1 LEGWTPAGKGDRQAW
16 LSDPLLAMEEPIL
29 ATGSQ
34 PSPDDGVRLVRNE
47 DCDSNSNVRRL
58 ARHVSMSRRHPLFLR
73 WVVLQAVVA
82 TLLAAAGLAYG
93 GQLHGASLA
102 MVPLILAVLAG
113 SSGYAGLLAW
123 RSDDGASTTGGL
135 RQLWFA
141 AGVCQLL
148 GLLGTVAGFYA
159 MFNNGGTASATASAS
174 SDLATR
180 VTHGAGVALSATFI
194 GILASIVI
202 LLEHHVLDA
211 EP

>member
-1 LEGWTPAGKGDRQAW
+1 
-16 LSDPLLAMEEPIL
+16 MEEPIL
-29 ATGSQ
+29 ASSSH
-34 PSPDDGVRLVRNE
+34 PSPDDGVHLVRNVDE
-47 DCDSNSNVRRL
+47 NRDDDVRRF
-58 ARHVSMSRRHPLFLR
+58 ARHVIMSRRHPLFLR

-82 TLLAAAGLAYG
+82 TLLAGAAIAYG
-93 GQLHGASLA
+93 SQLHGASLA

-123 RSDDGASTTGGL
+123 RSDDGASTIGGL
-135 RQLWFA
+135 RHLWFA

-159 MFNNGGTASATASAS
+159 MFNNGGGTVSASAS
-174 SDLATR
+174 ASADLATR

-211 EP
+211 DP

>member
-1 LEGWTPAGKGDRQAW
+1 VAQTAAGHVDRSGHINQSLVAVEK
-16 LSDPLLAMEEPIL
+16 PLVNRP
-29 ATGSQ
+29 SQ
-34 PSPDDGVRLVRNE
+34 PSRDGVVHLIRDNDKPHRDGKVRH
-47 DCDSNSNVRRL
+47 L
-58 ARHVSMSRRHPLFLR
+58 SRRPLFLR

-82 TLLAAAGLAYG
+82 TLLAAAGLAYS

-102 MVPLILAVLAG
+102 MVPLILAVLVGA
-113 SSGYAGLLAW
+113 SGYAGLLAW
-123 RSDDGASTTGGL
+123 RADEGASASGGL
-135 RQLWFA
+135 RHLWFA

-159 MFNNGGTASATASAS
+159 MFNHGGEATTTAGTS

-194 GILASIVI
+194 GILASIVL
-202 LLEHHVLDA
+202 LLEHHVLDE

>member
-1 LEGWTPAGKGDRQAW
+1 MERPIPIPGRTGTVRHLAVVPVPGRAG
-16 LSDPLLAMEEPIL
+16 
-29 ATGSQ
+29 
-34 PSPDDGVRLVRNE
+34 
-47 DCDSNSNVRRL
+47 
-58 ARHVSMSRRHPLFLR
+58 RHPLFLR

-93 GQLHGASLA
+93 DRLRGASLA
-102 MVPLILAVLAG
+102 MVPVILAVLAG
-113 SSGYAGLLAW
+113 ASGFAGLLAW
-123 RSDDGASTTGGL
+123 RADEGDSASGGL
-135 RQLWFA
+135 RHLWFA

-159 MFNNGGTASATASAS
+159 MFNQGGTGATTGAS
-174 SDLATR
+174 SDLAAR

-202 LLEHHVLDA
+202 LLEHHVLDS

>member
-1 LEGWTPAGKGDRQAW
+1 
-16 LSDPLLAMEEPIL
+16 MEEPIL
-29 ATGSQ
+29 ATPEPS
-34 PSPDDGVRLVRNE
+34 SPDDVVRLVRAE
-47 DCDSNSNVRRL
+47 DENHNDNVRRL
-58 ARHVSMSRRHPLFLR
+58 ARRVNMGRRHPLFLR

-82 TLLAAAGLAYG
+82 TLLAAAALAYG

-113 SSGYAGLLAW
+113 TSGYAGLLAW
-123 RSDDGASTTGGL
+123 RSDDGASPSGGL
-135 RQLWFA
+135 RHLWFA

-159 MFNNGGTASATASAS
+159 MFNHDGASAS
-174 SDLATR
+174 TTAGAASDLATR

>member
-1 LEGWTPAGKGDRQAW
+1 LGAAAVI
-16 LSDPLLAMEEPIL
+16 LCAMEARLDE
-29 ATGSQ
+29 SNRN
-34 PSPDDGVRLVRNE
+34 DGTRY
-47 DCDSNSNVRRL
+47 L
-58 ARHVSMSRRHPLFLR
+58 ARSWSLGRRHPLFLR

-82 TLLAAAGLAYG
+82 TLLAAAALAYFD
-93 GQLHGASLA
+93 QLQGASLA
-102 MVPLILAVLAG
+102 MVPVILAVLAG
-113 SSGYAGLLAW
+113 ASGYAGLLAW
-123 RSDDGASTTGGL
+123 RTDDGSSPLGGL
-135 RQLWFA
+135 RHLWLA
-141 AGVCQLL
+141 ADVCQLL

-159 MFNNGGTASATASAS
+159 MFNNNGGTPSATASAS

>member
-1 LEGWTPAGKGDRQAW
+1 
-16 LSDPLLAMEEPIL
+16 MEEPVL
-29 ATGSQ
+29 ATTGQ
-34 PSPDDGVRLVRNE
+34 PSPDDGVRLVRNDE
-47 DCDSNSNVRRL
+47 DRDGTDNVRRL
-58 ARHVSMSRRHPLFLR
+58 ARHVSTSRRHPLFLR

-82 TLLAAAGLAYG
+82 TLLAAAALAYG
-93 GQLHGASLA
+93 RQLHGASLA
-102 MVPLILAVLAG
+102 MVPLILVVLAG

-123 RSDDGASTTGGL
+123 RSDDGASATGGL
-135 RQLWFA
+135 RHLWFA

-174 SDLATR
+174 ADLATR

>member
-1 LEGWTPAGKGDRQAW
+1 MVAPDDTRLRRSDRFGSVGKTVLSSSPGDAVAQAR
-16 LSDPLLAMEEPIL
+16 SDPNG
-29 ATGSQ
+29 TGNVHQ
-34 PSPDDGVRLVRNE
+34 LVE
-47 DCDSNSNVRRL
+47 LVAGRRG
-58 ARHVSMSRRHPLFLR
+58 RPLFLR

-82 TLLAAAGLAYG
+82 TLLAAAAIAYG
-93 GQLHGASLA
+93 DRLHGASLA

-123 RSDDGASTTGGL
+123 RTDEGISPSAGL
-135 RQLWFA
+135 RHLWFA

-148 GLLGTVAGFYA
+148 GLLGTVAGFYT
-159 MFNNGGTASATASAS
+159 MFNTSGAATAGVS
-174 SDLATR
+174 SDLASR

>member
-1 LEGWTPAGKGDRQAW
+1 LR
-16 LSDPLLAMEEPIL
+16 AMEKPIL
-29 ATGSQ
+29 PTAGI
-34 PSPDDGVRLVRNE
+34 PSRDDVVDLVRV
-47 DCDSNSNVRRL
+47 DDSNRNDNMRHS
-58 ARHVSMSRRHPLFLR
+58 ARSGSLSRRHPLFLR

-82 TLLAAAGLAYG
+82 TLLGAAALAYG
-93 GQLHGASLA
+93 DQLQGASLA

-113 SSGYAGLLAW
+113 ASGYAGLLAW
-123 RSDDGASTTGGL
+123 RTDDGASPSGGL
-135 RQLWFA
+135 RHLWFG

-159 MFNNGGTASATASAS
+159 MFNHGGAAAATTGAS

-202 LLEHHVLDA
+202 LLEHHVLDT